1 MAKQTKRVAWAVAA
15 LAATTVLVV
24 RPLFR
29 YFDLSPFNDQPFDRR
44 IWLVAPER
52 IKQGIIQESDNPR
65 GRMVQDLLDHYLR
78 PRMRRD
84 QVAEL
89 LGAPDGRL
97 TAKDF
102 VPEPGTQVPAE
113 ALEYS
118 LGYWSGFRVDLDV
131 LRIGLDKSGRVIG
144 AWVIQ
149 F

>member
-113 ALEYS
+113 A
-118 LGYWSGFRVDLDV
+118 
-131 LRIGLDKSGRVIG
+131 
-144 AWVIQ
+144 
-149 F
+149 